1 MKIIAGV
8 DEAGRGPL
16 AGPVVAAAV
25 ILSGQTPPRTLRD
38 SKKCSLNKRLVLYRW
53 LIYGGARA
61 YAIRAASVRHI
72 SHHNIR
78 QASLDAMTKCVLAL
92 SLSLKPHCVLIDGI
106 DTLPLP
112 YDNRAIIGGDDSEPA
127 IAAAS
132 ILAKVMRDH
141 IMTRLAKRYHQYDWE
156 NNKGYGT
163 PHHKEALQ
171 RYGATPHH
179 RMTFKPLRQLSLEQ
193 RQSQHH
199 G

>member
-8 DEAGRGPL
+8 DEAGRGPW

-25 ILSGQTPPRTLRD
+25 ILSNQTPPRPLRD
-38 SKKCSLNKRLVLYRW
+38 SKKCSFNKRLVLYQW
-53 LIYGGARA
+53 LVHEGGAQA

-72 SHHNIR
+72 SHCNIR
-78 QASLDAMTKCVLAL
+78 QASLDAMTKCVMAL
-92 SLSLKPHCVLIDGI
+92 SLHPHCVLIDGI

-141 IMTRLAKRYHQYDWE
+141 LMVRLAKRYQHYDWDL
-156 NNKGYGT
+156 NKGYGT
-163 PHHKEALQ
+163 SDHKKALQ

-179 RMTFKPLRQLSLEQ
+179 RMTFKPLRRLSLEQ
-193 RQSQHH
+193 GQSQHH

>member
-8 DEAGRGPL
+8 DEAGRGPW

-25 ILSGQTPPRTLRD
+25 ILSSQTPPRPLRD
-38 SKKCSLNKRLVLYRW
+38 SKKCSPDRRVILYHWLVHE
-53 LIYGGARA
+53 GGAQA

-72 SHHNIR
+72 SHCNIR
-78 QASLDAMTKCVLAL
+78 QASLDAMTKCVMAL
-92 SLSLKPHCVLIDGI
+92 SLHPHCVLIDGT

-112 YDNRAIIGGDDSEPA
+112 YDNRAIVGGDDSEPA

-141 IMTRLAKRYHQYDWE
+141 IMKCLARRYYGYGWE
-156 NNKGYGT
+156 TNKGYGT

-179 RMTFKPLRQLSLEQ
+179 RMTLKPLRQLSLKQ

-199 G
+199 R

>member
-8 DEAGRGPL
+8 DEAGRGPW

-25 ILSGQTPPRTLRD
+25 ILSGQTPPRPLRD
-38 SKKCSLNKRLVLYRW
+38 SKKCSFNKRLVLYQW
-53 LIYGGARA
+53 LIHDGGAQA
-61 YAIRAASVRHI
+61 YAIRASSARVI
-72 SHHNIR
+72 DHHNIR
-78 QASLDAMTKCVLAL
+78 QATLNAMTKCVMAL
-92 SLSLKPHCVLIDGI
+92 SLQPHCVLIDGI

-141 IMTRLAKRYHQYDWE
+141 LMTRLAKRYPHYDWE
-156 NNKGYGT
+156 SNKGYGT
-163 PHHKEALQ
+163 SDHKEALQ
-171 RYGATPHH
+171 RHGATPHH
-179 RMTFKPLRQLSLEQ
+179 RMAFKPMRQLSLEQ

-199 G
+199 R

>member
-25 ILSGQTPPRTLRD
+25 ILSNKTPPLPLRD
-38 SKKCSLNKRLVLYRW
+38 SKKCSPQKRHILYQW
-53 LIYGGARA
+53 LIHRSGAQA
-61 YAIRAASVRHI
+61 YAIRAASSRHI
-72 SHHNIR
+72 DHRNIR
-78 QASLDAMTKCVLAL
+78 QATLNAMTKCVLA
-92 SLSLKPHCVLIDGI
+92 LSLKPHCVLIDGI

-132 ILAKVMRDH
+132 IIAKVMRDH
-141 IMTRLAKRYHQYDWE
+141 IMRRLARRYYRYGWKK
-156 NNKGYGT
+156 NKGYST

-171 RYGATPHH
+171 LYGATPHH

>member
-8 DEAGRGPL
+8 DEAGRGPW

-25 ILSGQTPPRTLRD
+25 ILSNQTPPRPLRD
-38 SKKCSLNKRLVLYRW
+38 SKKCSFNKRLVLYQW
-53 LIYGGARA
+53 LVHGGGAKA
-61 YAIRAASVRHI
+61 YAIRAASARHI
-72 SHHNIR
+72 DHHNIR
-78 QASLDAMTKCVLAL
+78 QATLNAMTKCVLT
-92 SLSLKPHCVLIDGI
+92 LSLKPHRVLIDGI

-112 YDNRAIIGGDDSEPA
+112 YENRAIIGGDDSEPA

-141 IMTRLAKRYHQYDWE
+141 IMKCLARRYYGYGWE
-156 NNKGYGT
+156 TNKGYGT

-179 RMTFKPLRQLSLEQ
+179 RMTFKPLCQLSLKQ

-199 G
+199 R

>member
-8 DEAGRGPL
+8 DESGRGPL

-25 ILSGQTPPRTLRD
+25 ILSNKTPPLPLRD
-38 SKKCSLNKRLVLYRW
+38 SKKCSPQKRQILYQWLVHR
-53 LIYGGARA
+53 GGARA

-72 SHHNIR
+72 SHHNVR

-92 SLSLKPHCVLIDGI
+92 SLQPHCVLIDGI

-112 YDNRAIIGGDDSEPA
+112 YDNRAIVKGDDREPA

-132 ILAKVMRDH
+132 ILAKVMRDR
-141 IMTRLAKRYHQYDWE
+141 IMKRLAQRYHRYGWKK
-156 NNKGYGT
+156 NKGYGT
-163 PHHKEALQ
+163 SDHRKALQ

-179 RMTFKPLRQLSLEQ
+179 RMTFKPLRRLSLEQ

-199 G
+199 R

>member
-78 QASLDAMTKCVLAL
+78 QASLDAMTKCVMAL
-92 SLSLKPHCVLIDGI
+92 SLQPHCVLIDGI

-132 ILAKVMRDH
+132 ILAKVMRDR
-141 IMTRLAKRYHQYDWE
+141 IMKRLAQRYHRYGWKK
-156 NNKGYGT
+156 NKGYGT
-163 PHHKEALQ
+163 SDHRKALQ

-179 RMTFKPLRQLSLEQ
+179 RMTFKPLRRLSLEQ